1 VKKSERYEF
10 AIRAVNARIDA
21 LLARQRMLETIKAA
35 CAAVEGELPAAK
47 VAAWKRAERI
57 GGELEKL
64 LANLEVAYR
73 AGQICQALA
82 RIEKAAGN

>member
-1 VKKSERYEF
+1 MKKSEKYEF

-21 LLARQRMLETIKAA
+21 LLARQRMLQTVKAA

-47 VAAWKRAERI
+47 VAAWKRAERLS
-57 GGELEKL
+57 GELEKHL
-64 LANLEVAYR
+64 WQLEQCYK
-73 AGQICQALA
+73 AGQICRGLA